1 MDETLDVRLPPWFAI
16 RNSALKG
23 NSLKKIITYWNLI
36 KLYSAQNGC
45 GHVSIPY
52 TTWLS
57 VSLWRRVL
65 SWDFLPITT
74 YVPPIWSIKWKKI
87 GSRKVCCMS
96 NKNCPICNT
105 CPICNSMFISLCTE
119 QSINYFSQKLTFF
132 FKLDKFQPLKKIFFR
147 DFRWSAVLV

>member
-36 KLYSAQNGC
+36 KLYSAENGC

-87 GSRKVCCMS
+87 DSRKVCCMS
-96 NKNCPICNT
+96 NKNCPIMQHM
-105 CPICNSMFISLCTE
+105 SHL
-119 QSINYFSQKLTFF
+119 QQYVYFFVYWTIHQLLFPKVDFF
-132 FKLDKFQPLKKIFFR
+132 LQT
-147 DFRWSAVLV
+147 W